1 MQANQKKPKED
12 QNDMSYF
19 EDEDMG
25 PSDND
30 EVMLDVKDL
39 KQPQEAEDNNST
51 VSSESKNIVIID
63 SHI

>member
-1 MQANQKKPKED
+1 
-12 QNDMSYF
+12 MSYF